1 MSESDGGFLA
11 ALAEF
16 LPHERLITDEARL
29 DAYRRDHALLAEAG
43 APLGAVLP
51 TSTGEVSHILRLA
64 SRYAVPV
71 VPRGAGTGL
80 SGGANATDGALVLV
94 LTKMDTILEIDV
106 DNLVAVVQPGVINA
120 AVGRAAASQGLWYA
134 ADPASFEISSIG
146 GNVATNA
153 GGLNCLKYGV
163 TRQSVLGLEVVLADG
178 TTIRTGGRTLK
189 QAAGYD
195 LTGLFVGSEGTLGVI
210 TEVTLRLRPAPQPPA
225 TVVAFFNSLEEA
237 GEGVLAVAR
246 SGVLPSVLELLDRT
260 TIAAV
265 ESWKQLG
272 LNTEAAAML
281 LAQSDAGANSRLDVE
296 RISAAWTT
304 AGATDVYE
312 AQDQTEAELLMGAR
326 RLAFHAIERL
336 GTTILEDVAV
346 PRAQIPFLLREIDG
360 VAARSGVTIAT
371 FGHAGDGNF
380 HPTVVIERGSESSR
394 EGAEAAAG
402 EIMRVAVGLGGTVT
416 GEHGIGLFKR
426 PFLELDIGSEAL
438 ETMRTIKRA
447 LDPLGILNPGKA
459 V

>member
-1 MSESDGGFLA
+1 MRATSSSTRESRRSMLSWRSRAGPRGWEEHRRSLPASLPRRWSWTSLAGWRSEATYCPRSSRPWHRTLPRAEMPKSSRRIGSGCWKRGLQLAAITQAPRNPAPNRMDGGFLA

-16 LPHERLITDEARL
+16 LPRERLLTDDARL
-29 DAYRRDHALLAEAG
+29 DAYRHDQALLVEAG
-43 APLGAVLP
+43 APIGAALP
-51 TSTGEVSHILRLA
+51 TSAGEVSQILSLA

-80 SGGANATDGALVLV
+80 SGGANATDGALVLA

-120 AVGRAAASQGLWYA
+120 AVGRAAAGHGLWYA

-237 GEGVLAVAR
+237 GEAVLAVAR
-246 SGVLPSVLELLDRT
+246 SGVQPSVLELLDRT

-281 LAQSDAGANSRLDVE
+281 LAQ
-296 RISAAWTT
+296 
-304 AGATDVYE
+304 
-312 AQDQTEAELLMGAR
+312 
-326 RLAFHAIERL
+326 
-336 GTTILEDVAV
+336 
-346 PRAQIPFLLREIDG
+346 
-360 VAARSGVTIAT
+360 
-371 FGHAGDGNF
+371 
-380 HPTVVIERGSESSR
+380 
-394 EGAEAAAG
+394 
-402 EIMRVAVGLGGTVT
+402 
-416 GEHGIGLFKR
+416 
-426 PFLELDIGSEAL
+426 
-438 ETMRTIKRA
+438 
-447 LDPLGILNPGKA
+447 
-459 V
+459 